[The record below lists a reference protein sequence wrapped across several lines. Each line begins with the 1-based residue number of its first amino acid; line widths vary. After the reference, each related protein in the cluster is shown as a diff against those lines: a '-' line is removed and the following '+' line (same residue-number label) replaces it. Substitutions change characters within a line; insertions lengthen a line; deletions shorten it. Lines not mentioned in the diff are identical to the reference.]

1 MKRTGDMEKVR
12 KDIIYKDRYRILR
25 KIGEGGAGKVYMAI
39 DESDGRAVTIKFLK
53 GDCLRSSGKQSA
65 YGEAAILEK
74 LDHIAI
80 PKVIEAYEDCFI
92 LEYIPGNSLDKVIKN
107 KGKLSEKEAVRIVK
121 EILDILGYLHGRTE
135 PVIYRD
141 LKPSNIVLKPDGHV
155 SLIDFGA
162 SREYRQGDEAD
173 TSNLGTFGFA
183 APEQFGNL
191 GQTDPRTDI
200 YCLGKT
206 LEQIIRRRPT
216 PELGVIIDKC
226 TRPDRDDRFTS
237 CREIEE
243 ALDNCP
249 AKILRRRIMHFIKL
263 SFMAAAAAVLI
274 AFTASHFESVRS
286 YAAYD
291 ARTRIPA
298 VRTRLGYARIRIKGL
313 VMDRLGIDIDEEIPA
328 IEFFRDEYIETKR

>member
-1 MKRTGDMEKVR
+1 MEKVR

-53 GDCLRSSGKQSA
+53 GDCLRSLGKQSA

-80 PKVIEAYEDCFI
+80 PKVIEVYEDCFI

-162 SREYRQGDEAD
+162 SREYRRGDDAD
-173 TSNLGTFGFA
+173 TSNL
-183 APEQFGNL
+183 
-191 GQTDPRTDI
+191 
-200 YCLGKT
+200 
-206 LEQIIRRRPT
+206 
-216 PELGVIIDKC
+216 
-226 TRPDRDDRFTS
+226 
-237 CREIEE
+237 
-243 ALDNCP
+243 
-249 AKILRRRIMHFIKL
+249 
-263 SFMAAAAAVLI
+263 
-274 AFTASHFESVRS
+274 
-286 YAAYD
+286 
-291 ARTRIPA
+291 
-298 VRTRLGYARIRIKGL
+298 
-313 VMDRLGIDIDEEIPA
+313 
-328 IEFFRDEYIETKR
+328 

>member
-1 MKRTGDMEKVR
+1 MQVQR
-12 KDIIYKDRYRILR
+12 KDIIFKDRYRILR
-25 KIGEGGAGKVYMAI
+25 KIGEGGTGRVYMAI
-39 DESDGRAVTIKFLK
+39 DETSGKAVTVKCLK
-53 GDCLRSSGKQSA
+53 GDGDVAAGKQ
-65 YGEAAILEK
+65 GVCDEAAILEK
-74 LDHIAI
+74 LDHRAI
-80 PKVIEAYEDCFI
+80 PKVIEVYEDCFV
-92 LEYIPGNSLDKVIKN
+92 LEYVPGNSLDKVIKN
-107 KGKLSEKEAVRIVK
+107 RGRFSEKEAVRIVK
-121 EILDILGYLHGRTE
+121 EILDIMGYLHGREE

-141 LKPSNIVLKPDGHV
+141 LKPSNMVLKPDGHV

-162 SREYRQGDEAD
+162 SRLYQKGDEAD

-243 ALDNCP
+243 ALDSYP
-249 AKILRRRIMHFIKL
+249 AKILRRRMLHFIKL
-263 SFMAAAAAVLI
+263 SLMAAAAAVVI
-274 AFTASHFESVRS
+274 SFTANNYESVRS

-291 ARTRIPA
+291 ARARIPA
-298 VRTRLGYARIRIKGL
+298 VRTRLGYAKIRIKGFVL
-313 VMDRLGIDIDEEIPA
+313 DRFGIDIDEEIPE
-328 IEFFRDEYIETKR
+328 IEVFRDEYVETDK